1 MTDFLNTASP
11 LVQADDDASKQF
23 EVFVNRASDK
33 AVMDWFNNYTA
44 EAPPQPLSAPKGA
57 DSVSGS
63 TPGSEAQGSGAG
75 DPVANTPKAETPAPQ
90 GLVGSL
96 KQSFLAFHEGSQ
108 RAPQEALQ
116 IVGGVVD
123 AFDEASTFIEEIVGL
138 GGVQILDEN
147 GNLDVK
153 RLTSEEFLK
162 REDTLFDKLTPAE
175 GETGEE
181 KFIRSTSQFMSA
193 FLPVLGGLKGLNFA
207 KNAPFAAEMVAGAVA
222 DFIAFDP
229 HGDRL
234 STYLN
239 EVPVLGAIVPD
250 YLADNDPQNESRWEG
265 RLKNAI
271 EGAGLGLAVEPLF
284 RVFKYYKAA
293 RGAEAHLEQQGAAFD
308 AGRDAIKD
316 AAEADLIEPVEPEAL
331 RPLGDPDGDFIVQNL
346 AGDKT
351 LGNALERLE
360 GAKRRVREA
369 DEKTGLLGR
378 VNSVIDAVAAKS
390 GAVGGKLADGRAV
403 MDDLIDQV
411 RVGVKAPRMP
421 KRPVGEIF
429 KKLGGIHPDGQLA
442 AQLRGAGITAKTSPG
457 LFRRGP
463 GAIMDGDNI
472 PISEHQIFLD
482 NAEADGLNVPVQ
494 AIIDGLSGEAAG
506 SPLRTLDEQRI
517 LAELVEPV
525 DQFSQALDELGID
538 VRSMDNESVK
548 RRLKEVEEEAERL
561 RLTQDVPDIEDTAP
575 EGFDPELE
583 DLGTAVART
592 ADDLQKEIAD
602 DIMPPTATGYDAN
615 GKAIKQP
622 VGSKIFL
629 NHARIRSAEDVK
641 GTIQAMMD
649 QDAAELAAQGVGVR
663 QSNKAQI
670 KASDKE
676 FKDLADLLGR
686 DPGPMSASEALA
698 ARRLLVASGEQV
710 VNLARLAASP
720 SATKED
726 LFNFRRST
734 VVHYAVQ
741 SEVLK
746 ARTETARALQSW
758 SVSMGSNKQAA
769 NVVCVL

>member
-331 RPLGDPDGDFIVQNL
+331 RPLGDPDGDFIVPNL

-442 AQLRGAGITAKTSPG
+442 
-457 LFRRGP
+457 
-463 GAIMDGDNI
+463 
-472 PISEHQIFLD
+472 
-482 NAEADGLNVPVQ
+482 
-494 AIIDGLSGEAAG
+494 
-506 SPLRTLDEQRI
+506 
-517 LAELVEPV
+517 AELVEPV

-649 QDAAELAAQGVGVR
+649 QDAAELAAEGVGVR